1 MPVVRL
7 LVKIASLKHAYPY
20 IDSIWNNYVR
30 LSRSTKRKRETRRRR
45 AQDMRQNTQ
54 YKYVGERKN
63 FMNNRQQKEDNR
75 AGMRFICFCMKP
87 TFFTIVDTWSEGD
100 LESSRLHSNLVPR
113 RRSLSLCYSKMKN
126 RWCGDVSWADKTHMH
141 TQLDRPE
148 KAQKMEESSENQRKL
163 MEPQKSKK
171 IELWHSIH
179 IAHFLCED
187 STSVFV

>member
-30 LSRSTKRKRETRRRR
+30 LSRSKKREREKRRRR
-45 AQDMRQNTQ
+45 AQDMRQNTR

-75 AGMRFICFCMKP
+75 AGMRFMCFCMKP

-100 LESSRLHSNLVPR
+100 LDSSRLHSNLVPR
-113 RRSLSLCYSKMKN
+113 RRSLSLCYSKMKIDGVGTWVELIKLTCTLN
-126 RWCGDVSWADKTHMH
+126 WIGQRKLRRWK
-141 TQLDRPE
+141 
-148 KAQKMEESSENQRKL
+148 KAQKTRGS
-163 MEPQKSKK
+163 
-171 IELWHSIH
+171 
-179 IAHFLCED
+179 
-187 STSVFV
+187 